1 VVRHSDSR
9 VRTVRAAA
17 RLIGDRGVAG
27 TGLREIVIAAGTPW
41 GSLSHH
47 FPGGKDELVIDAVL
61 WSATRFADHLR
72 RALTDAPPPTLP
84 DLLRSSVR
92 WWSHALVA
100 VEFSGGCTVA
110 ATAMDASLAHSDV
123 RDAVGRAFQSWI
135 EPITAIAAIDGVAPP
150 LDHQFAVTT
159 VAALEGA
166 VLLARVKR
174 SVAPLEAIE
183 TCLLQLADAMR
194 SPSVAG
200 R

>member
-1 VVRHSDSR
+1 MIRHSDSR
-9 VRTVRAAA
+9 ARTVRAAA
-17 RLIGDRGVAG
+17 QLIGDRGVAG
-27 TGLREIVIAAGTPW
+27 TGLREIVNAAGTPW

-72 RALTDAPPPTLP
+72 RVQAGDPPPALP

-92 WWSHALVA
+92 WWSRGLLA

-110 ATAMDASLAHSDV
+110 ATAMDASLARGDV

-135 EPITAIAAIDGVAPP
+135 EPIRAIAAADGVAAP

-166 VLLARVKR
+166 VLLARVDR
-174 SVAPLEAIE
+174 SVAPLEAVE
-183 TCLLQLADAMR
+183 ACLLQMADAMR
-194 SPSVAG
+194 

>member
-1 VVRHSDSR
+1 
-9 VRTVRAAA
+9 VRTAA

-27 TGLREIVIAAGTPW
+27 TGLREVVTAAGTPW
-41 GSLSHH
+41 GSLAHH
-47 FPGGKDELVIDAVL
+47 FPGGKHELVVDAVR
-61 WSATRFADHLR
+61 WSAARFAEHLSAA
-72 RALTDAPPPTLP
+72 RAAAVPPTLP

-92 WWSHALVA
+92 WWSRGLLA

-110 ATAMDASLAHSDV
+110 ATAMDASLGDSDV

-135 EPITAIAAIDGVAPP
+135 EPVAAIAAADGVAPP

-166 VLLARVKR
+166 VILARANR
-174 SVAPLEAIE
+174 SVAPLTAVEA
-183 TCLLQLADAMR
+183 CLLQLAEAIR
-194 SPSVAG
+194 N